1 MLIDDYF
8 DYQIKYEK
16 KYGKKTVVL
25 MEVGSFY
32 EFYGVSNDKEQI
44 GDAKA
49 VCELINI
56 QLTRRNKSN
65 PENNRKNAL
74 MAGFPSH
81 SMKRFINVLVQSNYT
96 IILIEQTTPPPNPTR
111 EVTKIIS
118 PGTYIDEVPYTEA
131 NNIVSLLINEE
142 KCYKSGVHQYSIGLS
157 AIDLTTGNNIIY
169 ELYSDKDDEKVIFEE
184 VYRFIESLNPKEI
197 LIIPYNIKSLTRE
210 RILNYINL
218 NNRKY
223 HYIEKSDPLYSKISY
238 QNEFLGR
245 VFNGMDKTTHMI
257 TPIEYLNLEKMH
269 NTIISYIHL
278 LQFAY
283 EHDQK
288 IIQKINVPELWEK
301 QKHMILY
308 NNSIYQLNIISYQQ
322 DKDNNTKYKSLY
334 DVIKKTETPMGSRQ
348 LKYNL
353 LNPIIDH
360 VKLNERYDMI
370 DYFTNAGISKKIHDK
385 LKDIV
390 DIERLHRKMALKT
403 VHPYEFYGLDVSYE
417 CIQSIITD
425 LNSISDNKFN
435 IDGDIVAQ
443 FSKYMNEYRD
453 IFIID
458 ELPKNNLQ
466 NIYSSFFKD
475 GYNEKLDHTK
485 ETITLSTIG
494 LEEEGVRLSGFIEKY
509 SDFIKVEHTEKEGYY
524 LQCTK
529 KRCETLKKEYNKL
542 IGGESSS
549 KKFEEEY
556 QIKNFTSYVKIR
568 STNINKLSDTII
580 SNSHRLKQIV
590 KALYLTTIE
599 HLYDKYKLVFNTI
612 TKLITDID
620 LIHSYTRCAL
630 EYNYVR
636 PNIVKNDENSFIESK
651 DMRHPLIER
660 LTTDTLYVPNDI
672 SLGKGND
679 THSPDGI
686 LLYGVNGV
694 GKSSLSKAV
703 GLNIVLAQMGMFVA
717 AKEFNYNPYE
727 NIFTRISGDDNIFKG
742 QSSFVVEM
750 NELRSILKY
759 SNHKSLV
766 LGDEVCKGTEDASA
780 TALVA
785 SAIKQFSKKNV
796 NFILATHLHKLY
808 ELDSINEISNIKFM
822 HLDIS
827 YDEKLKEIIYG
838 RKLQDGIGEAIYGI
852 EIAKHILNDSD
863 FIKDAMI
870 IRNSLLQRNNSIIE
884 PVKSRYNS
892 NIYMDRCQICNKGCC
907 ETDLDTHHI
916 IFQENFNENK
926 LKDHIKKDDSNNLV
940 VLCEEHH
947 NSVHIGN
954 LKIYGYEKTTNGE
967 RKLKYEFIEKLNN
980 KGENKYDYLNDFVKS
995 NYKEDYEN
1003 KIMKI
1008 KFIQSEIKRKKSVDI
1023 SSGTLKKMLEY

>member
-111 EVTKIIS
+111 ELTKIIS
-118 PGTYIDEVPYTEA
+118 PGTYIDEVPETEA
-131 NNIVSLLINEE
+131 NNIISLLINEE
-142 KCYKSGVHQYSIGLS
+142 KCYKTGIQQYSIGLS
-157 AIDLTTGNNIIY
+157 SMDLTTGKNIIY
-169 ELYSDKDDEKVIFEE
+169 ELYSNKDDEKVIFEE
-184 VYRFIESLNPKEI
+184 VYRFIESFNPKEI
-197 LIIPYNIKSLTRE
+197 LIIPYNINSLTRE

-257 TPIEYLNLEKMH
+257 SPIEYLNLEKMP
-269 NTIISYIHL
+269 NTTISYVHL

-288 IIQKINVPELWEK
+288 IIQKINIPELWEK
-301 QKHMILY
+301 QKHMVLY

-322 DKDNNTKYKSLY
+322 DKDNNSKYKSLF
-334 DVIKKTETPMGSRQ
+334 DVIKKTETPMGTRQ

-353 LNPIIDH
+353 LNPIIDD
-360 VKLNERYDMI
+360 VKLNESYDKI
-370 DYFTNAGISKKIHDK
+370 DYFISSKISKNIHTK

-403 VHPYEFYGLDVSYE
+403 IHPHEFYGLDVSYE
-417 CIQSIITD
+417 CIQSIIIE
-425 LNSISDNKFN
+425 LNTESNKFN
-435 IDGDIVAQ
+435 INSEIITQ
-443 FSKYMNEYRD
+443 FTEYINEYKN
-453 IFIID
+453 IFIIE

-475 GYNEKLDHTK
+475 GYNEKLDKTK
-485 ETITLSTIG
+485 KLISESKNK
-494 LEEEGVRLSGFIEKY
+494 LEEESNKLSGFIEKY
-509 SDFIKVEHTEKEGYY
+509 SDFVKVEHTEKEGYY

-529 KRCETLKKEYNKL
+529 KRCEIMKKEYNK
-542 IGGESSS
+542 IIQ
-549 KKFEEEY
+549 EEEY
-556 QIKNFTSYVKIR
+556 NKFEDVYHVKNFTSYVKIR

-580 SNSHRLKQIV
+580 SNTEKLKHII

-599 HLYDKYKLVFNTI
+599 DLYNKYNLVFNEI
-612 TKLITDID
+612 TKIITEID
-620 LIHSYTRCAL
+620 VVNSYTRCVL

-636 PNIVKNDENSFIESK
+636 PNIIKNNENSFIEAK
-651 DMRHPLIER
+651 EMRHPLIER
-660 LTTDTLYVPNDI
+660 ITTDTKYIPNDI
-672 SLGKGND
+672 SLGKRNE
-679 THSPDGI
+679 TSSPDGI

-703 GLNIVLAQMGMFVA
+703 GLNIVLAQMGMFVP

-759 SNHKSLV
+759 SNNKSLV

-785 SAIKQFSKKNV
+785 SAIKQFSRNSV

-852 EIAKHILNDSD
+852 EIAKHILNDSE
-863 FIKDAMI
+863 FIKDAMS
-870 IRNSLLQRNNSIIE
+870 IRNSLLQKNNSIVE

-892 NIYMDRCQICNKGCC
+892 NVYMDRCQICNKSCC
-907 ETDLDTHHI
+907 ETELDTHHI
-916 IFQENFNENK
+916 IFQEDFNENK

-947 NSVHIGN
+947 NLVHNGL

-980 KGENKYDYLNDFVKS
+980 EGENKYDYLNNFIKS
-995 NYKEDYEN
+995 NYKNDYEN
-1003 KIMKI
+1003 KIMRI
-1008 KFIQSEIKRKKSVDI
+1008 KFIQSEIKRKKGVDI
-1023 SSGTLKKMLEY
+1023 SNGILKKILES